1 MLSCSHK
8 TVFANAPAMGKIGR
22 DFGHAFSLF
31 ARHGRALTGVSPEHA
46 RIVGSV

>member
-22 DFGHAFSLF
+22 DFGHAVYF
-31 ARHGRALTGVSPEHA
+31 AAKSSRGIYTPLL
-46 RIVGSV
+46 IVQ